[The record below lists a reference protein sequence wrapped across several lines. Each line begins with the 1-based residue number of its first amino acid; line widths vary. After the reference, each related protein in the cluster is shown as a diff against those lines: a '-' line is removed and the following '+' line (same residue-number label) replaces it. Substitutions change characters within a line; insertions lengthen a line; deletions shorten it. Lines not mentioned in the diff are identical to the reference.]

1 MKKPTSRNAIVMTLL
16 WLFAI
21 SLCALVLILMNL
33 RGPMI
38 SP

>member
-1 MKKPTSRNAIVMTLL
+1 MKKPTSRNAIVMAIL

-33 RGPMI
+33 RGPMM

>member
-1 MKKPTSRNAIVMTLL
+1 MKKPTSRNAVVMALL

-21 SLCALVLILMNL
+21 SLCALVLILMKL

-38 SP
+38 NP

>member
-1 MKKPTSRNAIVMTLL
+1 MKKPTSRNAVVMALL

-21 SLCALVLILMNL
+21 SLCALVLILMHL

-38 SP
+38 NP

>member
-1 MKKPTSRNAIVMTLL
+1 MKKPTSRNAIVMALL

-21 SLCALVLILMNL
+21 FLCALVLILMNI